1 ALHAQ
6 REHARWLTEEQG
18 AHYVVGLKDNQPS
31 LARAAKELL
40 STRPIAYET
49 HERGHGRIEHR
60 YLKVADIPKKLAAK
74 LGFPSASQ
82 VVAVTR
88 ERADLKDCLKSTE
101 TSYYV
106 TDLTSAKA
114 SPKHLASYI
123 REHWGIENRSHWVR
137 DRVFDED
144 RSQVRVGGAPQT
156 LAALRNL
163 AISLLRLSGFKS
175 IASGLRWVAWNY
187 TRGLALMGL

>member
-1 ALHAQ
+1 M
-6 REHARWLTEEQG
+6 
-18 AHYVVGLKDNQPS
+18 KNNQPS
-31 LARAAKELL
+31 FAAAAKELL
-40 STRPIAYET
+40 AGRPIVYET
-49 HERGHGRIEHR
+49 HDRGHGRIEHR
-60 YLKVADIPKKLAAK
+60 YFRVTDVPKTLAAK

-88 ERADLKDCLKSTE
+88 KRSKLDDCVKSTE

-106 TDLTSAKA
+106 TDLTSNQA
-114 SPKHLASYI
+114 SPEHLASYI

-144 RSQVRVGGAPQT
+144 RSQVRVGSAPQV

-163 AISLLRLSGFKS
+163 AISLLRLRGFKS
-175 IASGLRWVAWNY
+175 IASGLRWVAWDY
-187 TRGLALMGL
+187 TRGLALIGV